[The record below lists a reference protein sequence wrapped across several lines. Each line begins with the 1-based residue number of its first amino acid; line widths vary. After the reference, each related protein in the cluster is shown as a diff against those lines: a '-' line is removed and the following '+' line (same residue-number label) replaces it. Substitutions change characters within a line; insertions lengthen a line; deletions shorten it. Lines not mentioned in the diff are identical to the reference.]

1 MPYPLKTP
9 AAEAEAEEGRQW
21 QAEFPSRQVCSEG
34 ARPTR
39 GAAPLA
45 AGAAS
50 PLLVGRAASLSRL

>member
-9 AAEAEAEEGRQW
+9 AAEAEEGRQW